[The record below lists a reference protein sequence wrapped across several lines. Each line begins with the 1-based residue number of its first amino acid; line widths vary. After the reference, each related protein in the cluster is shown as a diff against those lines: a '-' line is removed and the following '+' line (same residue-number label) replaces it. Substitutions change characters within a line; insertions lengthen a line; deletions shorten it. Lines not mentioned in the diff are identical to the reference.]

1 MCGNPSLCFSVLDNR
16 LLLRITVGGHCGS
29 LGKHKNHRKVLE
41 YARHA
46 QREREGEREG
56 LEREDRERGQRGRAL
71 RERRER
77 DRIEKEHREREH

>member
-46 QREREGEREG
+46 QRERGEGDKGGREI
-56 LEREDRERGQRGRAL
+56 RGG
-71 RERRER
+71 
-77 DRIEKEHREREH
+77 DKG